1 MSKPSVS
8 EKSIGIFDSG
18 LGGLSV
24 LKAIRAELPK
34 ESIEYVGD
42 CKYNPYGDKA
52 PEFIIE
58 RALKI
63 CDFLLKKGS
72 KAIVVACNT
81 ATAIAIPK
89 LRETYSIPIIGIEP
103 AIKPAVSS
111 TQTKA
116 VGVMATTATIHSARF
131 QDLIRRF
138 RKPDV
143 RLLLQPCKGLADAIE
158 QGRGKSPETQE
169 LLETYLRPFKEASCD
184 KIVLG
189 CTHYPFIA
197 QEIQNILG
205 NPTVELINPSYAVAR
220 ELRRRL
226 ETNQLIKQDASNHF
240 ENFWVSGQPREQEAI
255 VSRLLQHPVALKFS
269 SDLD

>member
-1 MSKPSVS
+1 MSIANES

-24 LKAIRAELPK
+24 LNAIRAELPM

-42 CKYNPYGDKA
+42 CKYNPYGDKE
-52 PEFIIE
+52 PEFIVG

-63 CDFLLKKGS
+63 CDFLLKRGS

-103 AIKPAVSS
+103 AIKPAVSA

-116 VGVMATTATIHSARF
+116 VGVMATAATIRSDRF
-131 QDLIRRF
+131 QDLIRRYK
-138 RKPDV
+138 KPDV
-143 RLLLQPCKGLADAIE
+143 RILLQPCKGLADAIE
-158 QGRGKSPETQE
+158 QGRGRAPETQKM
-169 LLETYLRPFKEASCD
+169 LETYLRPFKEASCD

-189 CTHYPFIA
+189 CTHYPFITK
-197 QEIQNILG
+197 EIQNILG
-205 NPTVELINPSYAVAR
+205 DPTIELINPSKAVAK

-226 ETNQLIKQDASNHF
+226 ENNQLIKKDFSDHF
-240 ENFWVSGQPREQEAI
+240 ENFWVSGHSTEQEAI
-255 VSRLLQHPVALKFS
+255 VSRLLQNTVHLKFS
-269 SDLD
+269 TDLD

>member
-1 MSKPSVS
+1 MSMPTES

-24 LKAIRAELPK
+24 LKAIRAELPM

-42 CKYNPYGDKA
+42 CKYNPYGDKD
-52 PEFIIE
+52 PEFIVE

-63 CDFLLKKGS
+63 CDFLLKRGA

-89 LRETYSIPIIGIEP
+89 LRETYSVPIIGIEP
-103 AIKPAVSS
+103 AIKPAISA
-111 TQTKA
+111 TRTKA
-116 VGVMATTATIHSARF
+116 VGVMATAATIRSERF
-131 QDLIRRF
+131 QNLIKRYQ
-138 RKPDV
+138 KPDV
-143 RLLLQPCKGLADAIE
+143 RVLLQPCKGLADAIE
-158 QGRGKSPETQE
+158 QGKGKTPETQQM
-169 LLETYLRPFKEASCD
+169 LAAYLRPFQEASCD

-197 QEIQNILG
+197 KEIQAILK
-205 NPTVELINPSYAVAR
+205 NPDIELINPSNAVAK

-226 ETNQLIKQDASNHF
+226 ESNLLIKEKDSNHF
-240 ENFWVSGQPREQEAI
+240 ENYWISGHANDQEAV
-255 VSRLLQHPVALKFS
+255 VSRLLQHAIRLKFS
-269 SDLD
+269 EELD